1 MKKQVLIAPITFS
14 MVLMSSFF
22 LQESCTSESVQGRNP
37 KQINRLTQI
46 QTTDFDSVFID
57 TFSLRLKLKDKYLD
71 KLHAFYSERKFT
83 YAWLEKGEFNAYA
96 EQFIQLLEKDSSLT
110 DVNTKYYK
118 TLLHYPSYPSLKKGE
133 RNYLSKKQYA
143 DIEMLL
149 TITFF
154 EYASRNWEE
163 LSEKERKM
171 IGWNI
176 HFEKLDYSTLLSFI
190 LAKNPEF
197 LSTYQPIHPQ
207 YRLLAKQLAYYQSI
221 MLKTEWNTVFPEGLK
236 LNLGDTSNQVL
247 ALKNHLYLE
256 QDLIDNNHTN
266 QFDTAMFVALKKY
279 QQRHGLFADGILG
292 KQTKGVLGVSIQSLI
307 QTIKLNM
314 LRCKMVPALQK
325 GDYIV
330 VNIPAFKLYF
340 YHNEQ
345 LLWSSK
351 VVVGKISHLKN
362 TMVFND
368 VLDQVVFSP
377 YWNLPQGIITKQV
390 LPQLKQ
396 NPNYLAEHEMEV
408 VTNKGKIVPTNQINW
423 DRYMTHFPFEI
434 RQKPGKNNALGL
446 VKFLFPNKY
455 AIYIHDTPE
464 KSLFGETK
472 RTFSQGCIRLQNPIK
487 LAQIVLRNRP
497 SFTEKRIQTL
507 MQGGVET
514 YVRIKPTIP
523 VFIVYFTA
531 WVDSKGKL
539 NVRNDVYQQDVKMN
553 KYNL

>member
-1 MKKQVLIAPITFS
+1 MHLFFIKHIFIFALILSSLFS
-14 MVLMSSFF
+14 FESCNSTGTKTTILKNRIKYTNLQGIHFDSFF
-22 LQESCTSESVQGRNP
+22 L
-37 KQINRLTQI
+37 
-46 QTTDFDSVFID
+46 DSFPVRF
-57 TFSLRLKLKDKYLD
+57 LLKDKYLD

-83 YAWLEKGEFNAYA
+83 YAWLYKGEFNAYA
-96 EQFIQLLEKDSSLT
+96 KQFIQLLEKDSTLT
-110 DVNTKYYK
+110 DANSKHYR
-118 TLLHYPSYPSLKKGE
+118 TLIHYPSYLSLKKGE

-149 TITFF
+149 TIIFF
-154 EYASRNWEE
+154 EYATRNWEG
-163 LSEKERKM
+163 LSEKERKV

-221 MLKTEWNTVFPEGLK
+221 VLKTEWNTLFPEGMK

-256 QDLIDNNHTN
+256 QDLVDNNHTN
-266 QFDTAMFVALKKY
+266 QFDTAVFVALKKY

-292 KQTKGVLGVSIQSLI
+292 KQTIGVLGVSIQSLI
-307 QTIKLNM
+307 KTIKLNM
-314 LRCKMVPALQK
+314 LRCKMVPAVQK
-325 GDYIV
+325 GDFIV

-408 VTNKGKIVPTNQINW
+408 VTNKGEIVPSNQINW
-423 DRYMTHFPFEI
+423 DRYTTHFPFEI

-472 RTFSQGCIRLQNPIK
+472 RTFSQGCIRLQNPMK

-497 SFTEKRIQTL
+497 SYTEKRIQTL

-514 YVRIKPTIP
+514 YVHIKPTIP

-531 WVDSKGKL
+531 WVDGKGKL
-539 NVRNDVYQQDVKMN
+539 NVRNDVYQQDMKMN
-553 KYNL
+553 KYSL